1 MEERKCE
8 KGEILYFLERQRWR
22 VRVCQSQK
30 LVKRQSDEQYDAG
43 EKVDY
48 SIRQER
54 SDRKIYLIF
63 LDQK

>member
-8 KGEILYFLERQRWR
+8 KGEILIFLERRRWR
-22 VRVCQSQK
+22 VQGRQSQK
-30 LVKRQSDEQYDAG
+30 LVKRKSDEQYDAG

>member
-1 MEERKCE
+1 MESS
-8 KGEILYFLERQRWR
+8 G
-22 VRVCQSQK
+22 SQK
-30 LVKRQSDEQYDAG
+30 LVKRWSDEQYDVG
-43 EKVDY
+43 DKVDY

>member
-8 KGEILYFLERQRWR
+8 KGEILIFLERQRWR
-22 VRVCQSQK
+22 VQGCQ
-30 LVKRQSDEQYDAG
+30 RQSDEQYDVG

-54 SDRKIYLIF
+54 SDRKIYLKF